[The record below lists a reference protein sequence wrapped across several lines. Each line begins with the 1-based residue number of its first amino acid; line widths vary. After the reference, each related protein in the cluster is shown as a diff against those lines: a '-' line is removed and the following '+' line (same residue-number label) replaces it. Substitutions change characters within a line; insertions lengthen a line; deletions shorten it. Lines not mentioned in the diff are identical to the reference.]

1 MKKYRNSRTATACSK
16 IPAAKE
22 AYLPGGALISTLG
35 KCAGRVIASGSDDM
49 GRWAWQKLV
58 GKGGKTIQIISAY
71 QVSQKSMPGPTTAYT
86 QQYKMLQDKDHS
98 DPHPRNHL

>member
-1 MKKYRNSRTATACSK
+1 MYQLQTKRSNTKNKIRLHEKYRNSRTATACSK
-16 IPAAKE
+16 IPAARE

-35 KCAGRVIASGSDDM
+35 KWAGRLIASGSDDM
-49 GRWAWQKLV
+49 GRCAWQKLV

-86 QQYKMLQDKDHS
+86 QQ
-98 DPHPRNHL
+98 